1 MQVTETSAE
10 GLKHELTVTV
20 AADDIERRVA
30 QRLNELGRTV
40 RIPGF
45 RPGKVP
51 IKLLRQRYGR
61 SVMGEVL
68 ERAVSDSSAEVMRDR
83 NLRPA
88 LQPKVEILTFD
99 EGTNLE
105 YKMAVEVLPEIQPID
120 FAEVKLERLKPEV
133 PADEV
138 DKALE
143 RIAHQQRKST
153 IVERAAEKG
162 DVVVIDFVGTLGD
175 GTAVPGGSA
184 NGYSLELGTGS
195 FIPGFED
202 QLIGAAAGG
211 ERTIDLTFPADYGSA
226 ELAGKPVQFAVTV
239 KEVKGVAP
247 QAVDESLATAVGMEN
262 LEDLR
267 KAVSERIAQD
277 YGRIVR
283 QKLKRDLLDRLAE
296 RYDFP
301 VPEGMV
307 EIEFNAIWKQF
318 EDARKRRTDGADPG
332 AEPEAAAGEPPGEN
346 AGEPPGENEDE
357 KIKPEYRAIAE
368 RRVRL
373 GLVLAEVGRA
383 NAITVSQEEV
393 NRGLLEEARRYP
405 GQERQVIEYYR
416 NNPGLLDGIRAPLYE
431 DKVVDFI
438 VERAQVTERS
448 VAPAE
453 LLAAAAE
460 EEEEA
465 TETAAPAPDAQAE
478 DHSDAIPSP

>member
-30 QRLNELGRTV
+30 ERLNEIGRTV

-68 ERAVSDSSAEVMRDR
+68 ERAVSDSSAEAMRER

-88 LQPKVEILTFD
+88 LQPKVEIVAFD

-120 FAEVKLERLKPEV
+120 FAEVKLERLTPEV
-133 PADEV
+133 PPDEI
-138 DKALE
+138 DKALL
-143 RIAHQQRKST
+143 RIAQQQRKSAT
-153 IVERAAEKG
+153 ADRPAEKG
-162 DVVVIDFVGTLGD
+162 DVVMIDFVGTLGD
-175 GTAVPGGSA
+175 GTPVPGGSA
-184 NGYSLELGTGS
+184 TGYALELGTGS

-202 QLIGAAAGG
+202 QLVGVTAG
-211 ERTIDLTFPADYGSA
+211 EQRTIDLTFPADYGSA
-226 ELAGKPVQFAVTV
+226 DLAGKPVQFSVTV
-239 KEVKGVAP
+239 KEVRGVEP

-262 LEDLR
+262 LDDLR
-267 KAVSERIAQD
+267 KAVAERIAQD
-277 YGRIVR
+277 YGRVAR

-301 VPEGMV
+301 VPQGMV
-307 EIEFNAIWKQF
+307 EIEFDAIWKQF
-318 EDARKRRTDGADPG
+318 EEARKRRTESAG
-332 AEPEAAAGEPPGEN
+332 PEAAIAEAATAEAGAAEAAAPAAESGES
-346 AGEPPGENEDE
+346 EDE
-357 KIKPEYRAIAE
+357 KLKPEYRAIAE

-373 GLVLAEVGRA
+373 GLLLAEVGRA
-383 NAITVSQEEV
+383 NAIAVSQEEV
-393 NRGLLEEARRYP
+393 NRALLEEARRYP
-405 GQERQVIEYYR
+405 GQERQVIDYYR
-416 NNPGLLDGIRAPLYE
+416 NNPALLDGIRAPIYE

-438 VERAQVTERS
+438 VGRADVTERS
-448 VAPAE
+448 VPPAE
-453 LLAAAAE
+453 LMASTIEADMEADEDKAGE
-460 EEEEA
+460 EK
-465 TETAAPAPDAQAE
+465 TDV
-478 DHSDAIPSP
+478 IPSP